1 MASAMETSD
10 IFSSTS
16 MGAVEFIALFR
27 SEVAD
32 AVSMVWAEAV
42 MFALAGLAFVLYS
55 GSVSQVNV
63 PKKMWKVISDQTEHS
78 SKQAR
83 SGLARKSSQRPPQSK
98 AGGPVS
104 RDNSE
109 KPPVRGESDQHKEPD
124 IGGVARSAK
133 IISSMGKEGRL
144 WEAVEIF
151 DRLKRGAER
160 GLAAPTTL
168 AYNCLLDA
176 CVQCKSMN
184 LALKYFS
191 EVKDVGLADIVS
203 YNTMMKG
210 HLANG
215 NLKAAEDLSKEMHD
229 LGLSPNRITYH
240 GRLNTRVQ
248 KGDHDGA
255 WALVQEMRAGN
266 ADVKPNEVTCSI
278 MLKALGAGSRDGDS
292 MRVMELCDSLEK
304 PMDEVLFASMV
315 EACIRIGRLDLLSE
329 RTRKYARQ
337 GGLSKL
343 TAPTYG
349 SMIKA
354 YGQAHDLERVW
365 ELWGEMTGR
374 EVKPTAITLGCMVE
388 ALVMN
393 HCVNDAWRLVQKIR
407 KDNSLKDLVN
417 AVIYSTILKGFSIC
431 KQPDKV
437 VDLYEEMQES
447 NLECNTITYNTILN
461 AYARCGAM
469 HRAPKLLEDMKKSQ
483 PPVEPDIVT
492 WSTIV
497 KGYCMSG
504 DVDKGLEI
512 MQEMRKD
519 GKFAPDEVMFNSLL
533 DGCARNNRLADALRL
548 LDEMR
553 AANVVPSNFTLSIV
567 VKLLSRARRLGQ
579 AFDMVDSVSTEFG
592 FKPNVQV
599 WTCLIQACFFNRQI
613 PKALTVYDDMV
624 REERC
629 LPDEKLF
636 SALVKGCLQAGSVD
650 KAVEFVRCAHNL
662 PGHNLRQPKSS
673 APGVE
678 PRCID
683 EVISRLG
690 AGSGAAMELLAE
702 LQAHRKRVSSCYR
715 AYRS

>member
-1 MASAMETSD
+1 MTSTME
-10 IFSSTS
+10 IFSWISLPS
-16 MGAVEFIALFR
+16 AVELFALLR
-27 SEVAD
+27 AE
-32 AVSMVWAEAV
+32 AVDLISLVWAEAV
-42 MFALAGLAFVLYS
+42 MFAIAGLAYAVFAGDLA
-55 GSVSQVNV
+55 QINV
-63 PKKMWKVISDQTEHS
+63 RKKVWKVISDKIEDP
-78 SKQAR
+78 SKQAQAA
-83 SGLARKSSQRPPQSK
+83 LARKASQRPPESK
-98 AGGPVS
+98 AGSSFS
-104 RDNSE
+104 RDSKRLAASE
-109 KPPVRGESDQHKEPD
+109 SGQRKEPD
-124 IGGVARSAK
+124 SGEVARCAK
-133 IISSMGKEGRL
+133 VISSMGKQGRL
-144 WEAVEIF
+144 WEAVEVF
-151 DRLKRGAER
+151 AKLKRGAESGR
-160 GLAAPTTL
+160 LVAPTTL

-176 CVQCKSMN
+176 CVQCKNMD
-184 LALKYFS
+184 LASKYFK
-191 EVKDVGLADIVS
+191 EEKALGLADIVS
-203 YNTMMKG
+203 YNTLMKG
-210 HLANG
+210 YLAEG
-215 NLKAAEDLSKEMHD
+215 NFQAVEDLSAEMHAC
-229 LGLSPNRITYH
+229 GVPPNRITYH
-240 GRLNTRVQ
+240 GLLAPRVQ
-248 KGDHDGA
+248 MADRDGA
-255 WALVQEMRAGN
+255 WALVDKMRAGN
-266 ADVKPNEVTCSI
+266 AGVKPNEVTCSI
-278 MLKALGAGSRDGDS
+278 LLKALGAGSRDGDL

-304 PMDEVLFASMV
+304 PMDEVLFASIV

-407 KDNSLKDLVN
+407 KDSSLKDLLN

-567 VKLLSRARRLGQ
+567 VKLLSRARRLSQ
-579 AFDMVDSVSTEFG
+579 AFSMVDTLTKEHG
-592 FKPNVQV
+592 FKANIQV
-599 WTCLIQACFFNRQI
+599 WTCLIQACFFNRQHG
-613 PKALTVYDDMV
+613 KAFTVYNDMV
-624 REERC
+624 TEGRC
-629 LPDEKLF
+629 KPDEKLF
-636 SALVKGCLQAGSVD
+636 SALVRGSMQAGNID
-650 KAVEFVRCAHNL
+650 KAVAFIRCAHDL
-662 PGHNLRQPKSS
+662 PGHNLAQLPGY
-673 APGVE
+673 APGVDT
-678 PRCID
+678 RCLD
-683 EVISRLG
+683 EVVSRLG
-690 AGSGAAMELLAE
+690 ANTSAAKELLSD
-702 LQAHRKRVSSCYR
+702 LQAHRRPISSCYR
-715 AYRS
+715 SYRS

>member
-1 MASAMETSD
+1 ME
-10 IFSSTS
+10 IFSWISLPS
-16 MGAVEFIALFR
+16 AVELFALLR
-27 SEVAD
+27 AE
-32 AVSMVWAEAV
+32 AVDLISLVWAEAV
-42 MFALAGLAFVLYS
+42 MFAIAGLAYAVFAGDLA
-55 GSVSQVNV
+55 QINV
-63 PKKMWKVISDQTEHS
+63 RKKVWKVISDKIEDP
-78 SKQAR
+78 SKQAQAA
-83 SGLARKSSQRPPQSK
+83 LARKASQRPPESK
-98 AGGPVS
+98 AGSSFS
-104 RDNSE
+104 RDSKRLAASE
-109 KPPVRGESDQHKEPD
+109 SGQRKEPD
-124 IGGVARSAK
+124 SGEVARCAK
-133 IISSMGKEGRL
+133 VISSMGKQGRL
-144 WEAVEIF
+144 WEAVEVF
-151 DRLKRGAER
+151 AKLKRGAESGR
-160 GLAAPTTL
+160 LVAPTTL

-176 CVQCKSMN
+176 CVQCKNMD
-184 LALKYFS
+184 LASKYFK
-191 EVKDVGLADIVS
+191 EEKALGLADIVS
-203 YNTMMKG
+203 YNTLMKG
-210 HLANG
+210 YLAEG
-215 NLKAAEDLSKEMHD
+215 NFQAVEDLSAEMHAC
-229 LGLSPNRITYH
+229 GVPPNRITYH
-240 GRLNTRVQ
+240 GLLAPRVQ
-248 KGDHDGA
+248 MADRDGA
-255 WALVQEMRAGN
+255 WALVDEMRAGN
-266 ADVKPNEVTCSI
+266 AAIAPNEVTCSI
-278 MLKALGAGSRDGDS
+278 LLRLLGPGSHDHELT
-292 MRVMELCDSLEK
+292 RVMELCDSIEK

-315 EACIRIGRLDLLSE
+315 EACIRTGRLDLLYE
-329 RTRKYARQ
+329 RKRRYARQ
-337 GGLSKL
+337 GGLTKL

-354 YGQAHDLERVW
+354 YGQAHDLEHVW
-365 ELWGEMTGR
+365 ELWEEMLSRDVT
-374 EVKPTAITLGCMVE
+374 PTAITMGCMVE

-393 HCVNDAWRLVQKIR
+393 HCVNDAWQLVQKIR
-407 KDNSLKDLVN
+407 KDAGLKDLVN
-417 AVIYSTILKGFSIC
+417 AVIYSTILKGFSIN

-437 VDLYEEMQES
+437 VELYDEMQES
-447 NLECNTITYNTILN
+447 NIECNTITYNTILN

-469 HRAPKLLEDMKKSQ
+469 HRVPKLMEDMRRTQ

-504 DVDKGLEI
+504 DMDKGFRIL
-512 MQEMRKD
+512 QEMQSD
-519 GKFAPDEVMFNSLL
+519 GHFAPDEVMFNSLL
-533 DGCARNNRLADALRL
+533 DGCARHHRLEDALRL

-553 AANVVPSNFTLSIV
+553 KVNVPPSNYTLSIV

>member
-1 MASAMETSD
+1 MTSTME
-10 IFSSTS
+10 IFSWISLPS
-16 MGAVEFIALFR
+16 AVELFALLR
-27 SEVAD
+27 AE
-32 AVSMVWAEAV
+32 AVDLISLVWAEAV
-42 MFALAGLAFVLYS
+42 MFAIAGLAYAVFAGDLA
-55 GSVSQVNV
+55 QINV
-63 PKKMWKVISDQTEHS
+63 RKKVWKVISDKIEDP
-78 SKQAR
+78 SKQAQAA
-83 SGLARKSSQRPPQSK
+83 LARKASQRPPESK
-98 AGGPVS
+98 AGSSFS
-104 RDNSE
+104 RDSKSLAASE
-109 KPPVRGESDQHKEPD
+109 SGQRKEPD
-124 IGGVARSAK
+124 SGEVARCAK
-133 IISSMGKEGRL
+133 VISSMGKQGRL
-144 WEAVEIF
+144 WEAVEVF
-151 DRLKRGAER
+151 AKLKRGAESGR
-160 GLAAPTTL
+160 LVAPTTL

-176 CVQCKSMN
+176 CVQCKNMD
-184 LALKYFS
+184 LASKYFK
-191 EVKDVGLADIVS
+191 EEKALGLADIVS
-203 YNTMMKG
+203 YNTLMKG
-210 HLANG
+210 HLAEG
-215 NLKAAEDLSKEMHD
+215 NLKAAEDLSKEMN
-229 LGLSPNRITYH
+229 LRGVSPNRITYH
-240 GRLNTRVQ
+240 GLLNTRVQ
-248 KGDHDGA
+248 RGDHDGA
-255 WALVQEMRAGN
+255 WALVDEMRAGN
-266 ADVKPNEVTCSI
+266 AAVAPNEVTCSI
-278 MLKALGAGSRDGDS
+278 LLKALGAGSRESDL
-292 MRVMELCDSLEK
+292 MRVMELCDSIEK

-315 EACIRIGRLDLLSE
+315 EACIRTGRLDLLYE
-329 RTRKYARQ
+329 RKRRYARQ
-337 GGLSKL
+337 GGLTKL

-354 YGQAHDLERVW
+354 YGQAHDLEHVW
-365 ELWGEMTGR
+365 ELWEEMLSRDVT
-374 EVKPTAITLGCMVE
+374 PTAITMGCMVE

-393 HCVNDAWRLVQKIR
+393 HCVNDAWQLVQKIR
-407 KDNSLKDLVN
+407 KDAGLKDLVN
-417 AVIYSTILKGFSIC
+417 AVIYSTILKGFSIN

-437 VDLYEEMQES
+437 VELYDEMQES
-447 NLECNTITYNTILN
+447 NIECNTITYNTILN

-469 HRAPKLLEDMKKSQ
+469 HRVPKLMEDMRRTQ

-504 DVDKGLEI
+504 DMDKGFRIL
-512 MQEMRKD
+512 QEMQSD
-519 GKFAPDEVMFNSLL
+519 GHFAPDEVMFNSLL
-533 DGCARNNRLADALRL
+533 DGCARHHRLEDALRL

-553 AANVVPSNFTLSIV
+553 KVNVPPSNYTLSIV

>member
-1 MASAMETSD
+1 MTSTME
-10 IFSSTS
+10 IFSWISLPS
-16 MGAVEFIALFR
+16 AVELFALLR
-27 SEVAD
+27 AE
-32 AVSMVWAEAV
+32 AVDLISLVWAEAV
-42 MFALAGLAFVLYS
+42 MFAIAGLAYAVFAGDLA
-55 GSVSQVNV
+55 QINV
-63 PKKMWKVISDQTEHS
+63 RKKVWKVISDKIEDP
-78 SKQAR
+78 SKQAQAA
-83 SGLARKSSQRPPQSK
+83 LARKASQRPPESK
-98 AGGPVS
+98 AGSSFS
-104 RDNSE
+104 RDSKSLAASE
-109 KPPVRGESDQHKEPD
+109 SGQRKEPD
-124 IGGVARSAK
+124 SGEVARCAK
-133 IISSMGKEGRL
+133 VISSMGKQGRL
-144 WEAVEIF
+144 WEAVEVF
-151 DRLKRGAER
+151 AKLKRGAESGR
-160 GLAAPTTL
+160 LVAPTTL

-176 CVQCKSMN
+176 CVQCKNMD
-184 LALKYFS
+184 LASKYFK
-191 EVKDVGLADIVS
+191 EEKALGLADIVS
-203 YNTMMKG
+203 YNTLMKG
-210 HLANG
+210 HLAEG
-215 NLKAAEDLSKEMHD
+215 NLKAAEDLSKEMN
-229 LGLSPNRITYH
+229 LRGVSPNRITYH
-240 GRLNTRVQ
+240 GLLNTRVQ
-248 KGDHDGA
+248 RGDHDGA
-255 WALVQEMRAGN
+255 WALVDEMRAGN
-266 ADVKPNEVTCSI
+266 AAVAPNEVTCSI
-278 MLKALGAGSRDGDS
+278 LLKALGAGSRESDL
-292 MRVMELCDSLEK
+292 MRVMELCDSIEK

-315 EACIRIGRLDLLSE
+315 EACIRTGRLDLLYE
-329 RTRKYARQ
+329 RKRRYARQ
-337 GGLSKL
+337 GGLTKL

-354 YGQAHDLERVW
+354 YGQAHDLEHVW
-365 ELWGEMTGR
+365 ELWEEMLSRDVT
-374 EVKPTAITLGCMVE
+374 PTAITMGCMVE

-393 HCVNDAWRLVQKIR
+393 HCVNDAWQLVQKIR

-437 VDLYEEMQES
+437 VDLYDEMQES
-447 NLECNTITYNTILN
+447 NIECNAITYNTILN

-469 HRAPKLLEDMKKSQ
+469 HRVPKLLEDMKKTQ

-497 KGYCMSG
+497 KGYCMAG
-504 DVDKGLEI
+504 DVDKSLEI
-512 MQEMRKD
+512 LQEMQKD

-533 DGCARNNRLADALRL
+533 DGCARHHRLEDALRL

-553 AANVVPSNFTLSIV
+553 KVNVPPSNYTLSIV

>member
-55 GSVSQVNV
+55 GSMSQVNV
-63 PKKMWKVISDQTEHS
+63 PKKMWKVISDKTEHS

-83 SGLARKSSQRPPQSK
+83 SGLARKSSQRFQESK
-98 AGGPVS
+98 AGNPAA
-104 RDNSE
+104 RENSK
-109 KPPVRGESDQHKEPD
+109 KPQVHGESGHRKEPD
-124 IGGVARSAK
+124 SSDVARTAK
-133 IISSMGKEGRL
+133 VISSMGKEGRL

-176 CVQCKSMN
+176 CVQCKSMD

-278 MLKALGAGSRDGDS
+278 MLKALGAGSRDGDL

-304 PMDEVLFASMV
+304 PMDEVLFASIV

-329 RTRKYARQ
+329 RTRKYGRQ
-337 GGLSKL
+337 GGLLKL

-407 KDNSLKDLVN
+407 KDSSLKDLLN

-533 DGCARNNRLADALRL
+533 DGCARNNRLEDALLL

-553 AANVVPSNFTLSIV
+553 AANVSPSNFTLSIV
-567 VKLLSRARRLGQ
+567 VKLLSRSKRLGQ
-579 AFDMVDSVSTEFG
+579 AFSMVDLLTKEHG
-592 FKPNVQV
+592 FKPNIQV
-599 WTCLIQACFFNRQI
+599 WTCLIQACFFNRQHG
-613 PKALTVYDDMV
+613 KAFTVYNDMV
-624 REERC
+624 IEGYC
-629 LPDEKLF
+629 KPDEKLF
-636 SALVKGCLQAGSVD
+636 SALVRGSMQAGDMD
-650 KAVEFVRCAHNL
+650 KAVAFIRCAHDL
-662 PGHNLRQPKSS
+662 PGHNLAQLPGY
-673 APGVE
+673 APGVDT
-678 PRCID
+678 RCLD
-683 EVISRLG
+683 EVVSRLG
-690 AGSGAAMELLAE
+690 ANTSAAKELLSD
-702 LQAHRKRVSSCYR
+702 LQAHRRPISSCYR
-715 AYRS
+715 SYRS